1 VIGEKYCICLG
12 LYGEFMNNFQRTLKR
27 SVSFSGVGVHS
38 GNIISVEI
46 RPASANTG
54 ILFQRTDLPNKPY
67 IKANP
72 TAVFDTS
79 LATRIGNPQAYIS
92 TIEHLMAAFF
102 GFGIDNAIVAID
114 NCEMPIL
121 DGSSAP
127 FLVLL
132 NEVGIEELKEARKVL
147 IVEKTIEVVDEK
159 NPTRFI
165 RIEPSKKPL
174 LSYVIDFNGVAAI
187 GRQSVTMD
195 YTAKAF
201 CESYSFARTFG
212 LKEEVDF
219 LHSRGLAKG
228 GSMENAIVVSRTDG
242 VLNTQGLR
250 HELEFVKHKALD
262 CIGDLHLIGM
272 PILGHVIAHKAGHD
286 LHNKL
291 ARAVLE
297 NASATSIIV
306 PSVREINRLE
316 SLLTFPKS
324 LEDVQVTLNGLA
336 VG

>member
-1 VIGEKYCICLG
+1 
-12 LYGEFMNNFQRTLKR
+12 MNNFQRTLKR

-38 GNIISVEI
+38 GNLISVEI
-46 RPASANTG
+46 RPAAANTG
-54 ILFQRTDLPNKPY
+54 IVFQRTDLPNKPY
-67 IKANP
+67 IKANAE
-72 TAVFDTS
+72 AVFDTS
-79 LATRIGNPQAYIS
+79 LATRIGSPQAYIS

-102 GFGIDNAIVAID
+102 GFGIDNAIVAV
-114 NCEMPIL
+114 NNSEMPIL

-132 NEVGIEELKEARKVL
+132 NEAGIEELKEFRKIL

-174 LSYVIDFNGVAAI
+174 ISYVIDFGGVAAI

-201 CESYSFARTFG
+201 CESFSFARTFG
-212 LKEEVDF
+212 LKEEIEF
-219 LHSRGLAKG
+219 LFSRGLAKG
-228 GSMENAIVVSRTDG
+228 GSMENAILVSRTEG
-242 VLNTQGLR
+242 VLNAHGLR
-250 HELEFVKHKALD
+250 HELEFVQHKVLD
-262 CIGDLHLIGM
+262 CIGDLHLMGM
-272 PILGHVIAHKAGHD
+272 PLLGHVIAHKAGHD

-291 ARAVLE
+291 ARAILE
-297 NASATSIIV
+297 NVSARTIRV
-306 PSVREINRLE
+306 PSVREANRLK

-324 LEDVQVTLNGLA
+324 LEEVQVSLSGLA